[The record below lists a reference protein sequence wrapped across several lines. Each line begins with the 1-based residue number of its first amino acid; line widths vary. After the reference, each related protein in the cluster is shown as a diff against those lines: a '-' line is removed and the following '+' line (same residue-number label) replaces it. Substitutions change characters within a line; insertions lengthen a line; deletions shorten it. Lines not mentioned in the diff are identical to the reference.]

1 MLRDISLRMMLICG
15 IKKKKHS
22 KTKQKQTCR
31 CGEKIGV
38 TRKEEKWGEGKMGKG
53 GQFYGDEWKLDF

>member
-1 MLRDISLRMMLICG
+1 MMIICG
-15 IKKKKHS
+15 ILKKHN

-53 GQFYGDEWKLDF
+53 S

>member
-1 MLRDISLRMMLICG
+1 MWNL
-15 IKKKKHS
+15 KKTQQN
-22 KTKQKQTCR
+22 KTKTNMQMGRKDWC
-31 CGEKIGV
+31 V

>member
-1 MLRDISLRMMLICG
+1 MLICG
-15 IKKKKHS
+15 IKKKKNS